1 MPKYT
6 LKIIFL
12 LLSTSYLVSLFFA
25 PYPLQYLVKVAP
37 ILLLLWCCQHY
48 LPSFGRWAFS
58 AAIVASGTG
67 DVLLN
72 LPIEQSFLFGLSAF
86 FIAQLIYAISF
97 FRFKAHAKLSNKQ
110 WFLIMAVT
118 GYSAAMAFYILPS
131 TGELLIPVSAYLL
144 VITLMG
150 ISAISSNLNAK
161 VTLGA
166 LTFVASDSIL
176 SLSIFKTPL
185 PFSAQL
191 VMLTYYAAQFLI
203 IFGVIDSQNNN
214 IDIDKDKH

>member
-1 MPKYT
+1 MTRHT
-6 LKIIFL
+6 LKFSFL
-12 LLSTSYLVSLFFA
+12 FFATTYLVSLFFA
-25 PYPLQYLVKVAP
+25 PYPLQYLAKVAP
-37 ILLLLWCCQHY
+37 IVILLWCCQQY
-48 LPSFGRWAFS
+48 LPLFGRWTFS
-58 AAIVASGTG
+58 AAIIASGTG

-72 LPIEQSFLFGLSAF
+72 LPIEQSFLFGLGAF

-110 WFLIMAVT
+110 WFLIVAVT
-118 GYSAAMAFYILPS
+118 SYSAAMAFYILPS

-203 IFGVIDSQNNN
+203 IFGVIDSQNKN
-214 IDIDKDKH
+214 IDKEKD